1 MPLCESILTYQQDP
15 ENPDIV
21 FGLMTKG
28 LKEAYELCSD
38 ESFSHL
44 KERNDFLR
52 HIYTHCIIVHYVKR
66 STSYSIL
73 RPKLAALIRELYQT
87 KNEIDKINGEYIA
100 SMLTRMHDELMSKKA
115 METSVITGCAIIAP
129 YTGTLRKPFKVY
141 KDSME
146 KADIVIA
153 DTQPDDPNNTK
164 AMMLQKSALSLMT
177 ALLWDFHAIDHIL
190 LHVDD
195 IDNISSNPNDFFLLL
210 TSYERM
216 AKEDHVY
223 ANYATCVY
231 LYQCAHQLNFDMCDK
246 LLEKMWHIMDKPIR
260 DTIDTFMEALEPVSE
275 SDLIDDI
282 DRYDTVARFMKN
294 PEMAKIASNKKD
306 PLDKFDL
313 TPLMNYIYMSRR
325 FRANNYTNTSFA
337 NLSYIGGYAFY
348 NEYLIIEPST
358 AEGVDLNYLY
368 IPVIDDADGSQV
380 VVLKYWRNGQIEK
393 LTEAEYEREI
403 KSLSNA

>member
-1 MPLCESILTYQQDP
+1 MPLCESILAYQQDP
-15 ENPDIV
+15 DNPDIV

-28 LKEAYELCSD
+28 LKEAYELCED
-38 ESFSHL
+38 ESFNHL

-52 HIYTHCIIVHYVKR
+52 HLYTHCIIVHYIKR
-66 STSYSIL
+66 SSSYSVL
-73 RPKLAALIRELYQT
+73 WPKLVNLMRELYKT
-87 KNEIDKINGEYIA
+87 KNITDKINGEYIA
-100 SMLTRMHDELMSKKA
+100 SILQRMHDEMLSKKA

-129 YTGTLRKPFKVY
+129 YAGTLRKPFKVY

-146 KADIVIA
+146 EADVIIS
-153 DTQPDDPNNTK
+153 DTQPDDPNGTK
-164 AMMLQKSALSLMT
+164 AAILQKSALSLMT
-177 ALLWDFHAIDHIL
+177 ALLWDMYGIDHII

-195 IDNISSNPNDFFLLL
+195 IPRISSNPNDFFLLL
-210 TSYERM
+210 TSYEEE
-216 AKEDHVY
+216 AKNDHVY

-403 KSLSNA
+403 KGLSNA

>member
-1 MPLCESILTYQQDP
+1 MPLCESILAYQQDP

-38 ESFSHL
+38 ESFTHL

-52 HIYTHCIIVHYVKR
+52 HLYTHCIIVHYVKR

-73 RPKLAALIRELYQT
+73 QPKLAALMRELYQT
-87 KNEIDKINGEYIA
+87 KNEINKINGEYIA
-100 SMLTRMHDELMSKKA
+100 NMLTRMHDELMSKKA

-129 YTGTLRKPFKVY
+129 YAGTLRKPFKVY

-153 DTQPDDPNNTK
+153 DTQPEDPNNTK

-195 IDNISSNPNDFFLLL
+195 VVNISSNPNDFFLLL

-403 KSLSNA
+403 KGLSNA

>member
-1 MPLCESILTYQQDP
+1 MPLCESILAYQQDP

-38 ESFSHL
+38 ESFTHL

-52 HIYTHCIIVHYVKR
+52 HLYTHCIIVHYVKR

-73 RPKLAALIRELYQT
+73 QPKLAALMRELYQT

-129 YTGTLRKPFKVY
+129 YAGTLRKPFKVY

-153 DTQPDDPNNTK
+153 DTQPEDPNNTK

-195 IDNISSNPNDFFLLL
+195 IVNISSNPNDFFLLL

-294 PEMAKIASNKKD
+294 PEMAKIASDKKD

-403 KSLSNA
+403 KGLSNA